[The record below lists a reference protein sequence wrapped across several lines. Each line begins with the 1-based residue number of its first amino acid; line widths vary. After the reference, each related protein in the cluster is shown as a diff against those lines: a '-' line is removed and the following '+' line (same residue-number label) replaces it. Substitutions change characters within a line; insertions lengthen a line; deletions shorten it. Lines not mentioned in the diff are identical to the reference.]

1 LRPQGLDGPY
11 GAFQL
16 LGTGESFGMAED
28 SDNHFRIV
36 IADDHALLRQGLKQA
51 IESSGV
57 AEVVGEA
64 GNGRAAVAQVEAL
77 RPDVVV
83 LDVDMP
89 ELDGFGAA
97 RAIRKAAPSV
107 QIIFLTV
114 HRDQDALNEAFE
126 LGARGYVL
134 KDSAVSDILGAI
146 QAVASGQHYTSPA
159 MTSYLV
165 GARHSGPLPSE
176 TGIESLSP
184 TEIRILKLLSE
195 YKTSK
200 QIAAELYISPRTVQT
215 HRANICQKLQ
225 LEGNHALMK
234 YALDHKRELA

>member
-1 LRPQGLDGPY
+1 MID
-11 GAFQL
+11 
-16 LGTGESFGMAED
+16 S
-28 SDNHFRIV
+28 SDNHLRIV
-36 IADDHALLRQGLKQA
+36 IADDHALLRQGLKQT

-57 AEVVGEA
+57 AEVVGQA
-64 GNGRAAVAQVEAL
+64 GNGRAAVAQVDVL
-77 RPDVVV
+77 RPDVVI

-97 RAIRKAAPSV
+97 RAIRKSAPAV

-114 HRDQDALNEAFE
+114 HREPDALNEAFE

-134 KDSAVSDILGAI
+134 KDSAATDILGAI
-146 QAVASGQHYTSPA
+146 QAVAGGQHYTSPA

-165 GARHSGPLPSE
+165 GGRRSAPVSQE

-184 TEIRILKLLSE
+184 TELRILKLLSE

-200 QIAAELYISPRTVQT
+200 QIAAELFISPRTVQT
-215 HRANICQKLQ
+215 HRSNICQKLQ

-234 YALDHKRELA
+234 YALDHKRDLV

>member
-1 LRPQGLDGPY
+1 M
-11 GAFQL
+11 
-16 LGTGESFGMAED
+16 TGG
-28 SDNHFRIV
+28 SDNQLRIV
-36 IADDHALLRQGLKQA
+36 IADDHALLRQGLKQT
-51 IESSGV
+51 IESAGV

-77 RPDVVV
+77 RPDVVI

-97 RAIRKAAPSV
+97 RAIRKAVSAAR
-107 QIIFLTV
+107 IIFLTV
-114 HRDQDALNEAFE
+114 HREPDALNEAFE

-146 QAVASGQHYTSPA
+146 QAVAGGQHYTSPA

-165 GARHSGPLPSE
+165 GGRGSAPASKEP
-176 TGIESLSP
+176 GIESLSP

-200 QIAAELYISPRTVQT
+200 QIAAELFISPRTVQT

-234 YALDHKRELA
+234 YALDHKRDLV

>member
-1 LRPQGLDGPY
+1 
-11 GAFQL
+11 
-16 LGTGESFGMAED
+16 MID
-28 SDNHFRIV
+28 SSDSHTRIV

-51 IESSGV
+51 IESAGGV
-57 AEVVGEA
+57 EVVGEA

-77 RPDVVV
+77 GPDVVI

-97 RAIRKAAPSV
+97 RAIRKAAPSA

-126 LGARGYVL
+126 LGAKGYVL
-134 KDSAVSDILGAI
+134 KDSAVSDILSAI
-146 QAVASGQHYTSPA
+146 RAVAAGQYYTSPA

-165 GARHSGPLPSE
+165 GGKRSGPLTGE
-176 TGIESLSP
+176 TGIEGLSP
-184 TEIRILKLLSE
+184 TEIRILRLLSE

-200 QIAAELYISPRTVQT
+200 QIAAELFISPRTVQT
-215 HRANICQKLQ
+215 HRAHICQKLQ

-234 YALDHKRELA
+234 YALDHKRDLA